1 MASLKVVTIL
11 GARPQFIKASPV
23 SREIQGSSGLTEVL
37 VHTGQH
43 FHANMSDIFF
53 RQMGIPEPDY
63 HLGVNSLSHGAMTGR
78 MLEQV
83 EGVLL
88 REKPHWVMVYGDT
101 NSTLAGALAAKKL
114 HIKVAHVE
122 AGLRSHN
129 MNMPEEVNRILTD
142 RISDL
147 LLCPVPN
154 ALKNLEAEGFSA
166 FPSQVVLSGDVMQ
179 DAANYY
185 RNQSV
190 KPQESLPERFVL
202 ATVHRAENT
211 GSVEKLT
218 AIFRGLEAIGSHC
231 PVVLPLHPGT
241 RKKMAQYG
249 IAPHPDKVHII
260 SPVGYLEVLYLLEN
274 AEMVITDSGGMQKEA
289 YFFNKQCITLRGETE
304 WTELVEH
311 GFNRLCKPGEDDML
325 QVYLAVRD
333 QQADPVP
340 GLYGG
345 GKAAV
350 RIVSALLN
358 YQKEGI

>member
-1 MASLKVVTIL
+1 MAITKVVTVL

-23 SREIQGSSGLTEVL
+23 SREIQRYSGLTEVL

-43 FHANMSDIFF
+43 FHANMSDVFF
-53 RQMGIPEPDY
+53 RQMGIPKPHY
-63 HLGVNSLSHGAMTGR
+63 QLGVNSLSHGAMTGR
-78 MLEQV
+78 MLEKV
-83 EGVLL
+83 ESVLVKE
-88 REKPHWVMVYGDT
+88 RPNWVMVYGDT

-122 AGLRSHN
+122 AGLRSFN

-154 ALKNLEAEGFSA
+154 AVENLKSEGFNA
-166 FPSQVVLSGDVMQ
+166 FPSQIVLSGDVMQ

-185 RNQSV
+185 RNHSLKPDEQLPV
-190 KPQESLPERFVL
+190 KFVL

-211 GSVEKLT
+211 GSSQRLK
-218 AIFRGLEAIGSHC
+218 AIFKGLEAIGSHC

-241 RKKMAQYG
+241 KKKMDQYG
-249 IAPHPDKVHII
+249 ISPDGEKVRII
-260 SPVGYLEVLYLLEN
+260 SPVGYLEILYLLKS
-274 AEMVITDSGGMQKEA
+274 AELVITDSGGMQKEA
-289 YFFNKQCITLRGETE
+289 YFFHKQCITLRDETE
-304 WTELVEH
+304 WTELVDH
-311 GFNRLCKPGEDDML
+311 GFNRLCKPGEDDIFTIYR
-325 QVYLAVRD
+325 QVCA
-333 QQADPVP
+333 QQPSPVT

-345 GKAAV
+345 GKAAS

-358 YQKEGI
+358 FEKEGV